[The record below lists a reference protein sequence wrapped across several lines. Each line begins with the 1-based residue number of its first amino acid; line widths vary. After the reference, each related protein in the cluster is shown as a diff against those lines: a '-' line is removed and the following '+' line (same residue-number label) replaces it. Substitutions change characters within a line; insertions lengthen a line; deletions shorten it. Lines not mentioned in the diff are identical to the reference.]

1 MGDRAKVNTMW
12 YFETTGAKKD
22 AATYRLMADGELMGR
37 DRVEVDKRRFREA
50 AVPRR
55 EGQNE
60 C

>member
-1 MGDRAKVNTMW
+1 MW
-12 YFETTGAKKD
+12 YFETTGAQKN
-22 AATYRLMADGELMGR
+22 AATYRLMADGELKGR